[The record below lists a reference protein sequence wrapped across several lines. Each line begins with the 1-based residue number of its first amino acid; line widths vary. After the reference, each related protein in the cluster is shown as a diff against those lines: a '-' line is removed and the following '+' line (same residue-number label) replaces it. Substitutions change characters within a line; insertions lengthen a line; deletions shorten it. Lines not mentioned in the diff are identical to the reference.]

1 MPASTV
7 WKVLRRH
14 RINRLVWMDRP
25 TGRIVRRYERDE
37 PGELIHID
45 TKKVAKIP
53 PGGGWWAW
61 GKPMAT
67 PIRRG
72 VDDVVWVAYETGHQ
86 GGSDPVTDLAAP
98 VGAAGEGDDL
108 TRDTSCGVVVAETA
122 APNPGPVE
130 TWISTASTAREMAYR
145 RRRPRYGHG
154 EIANPYRGRTRPSQD
169 ERLASDRGFAYR
181 GDRRLWWRCR

>member
-25 TGRIVRRYERDE
+25 TGRIVRRYERDQ

-61 GKPMAT
+61 GKPHGNTYKACAT
-67 PIRRG
+67 
-72 VDDVVWVAYETGHQ
+72 D
-86 GGSDPVTDLAAP
+86 GGGLHRAL
-98 VGAAGEGDDL
+98 GA
-108 TRDTSCGVVVAETA
+108 
-122 APNPGPVE
+122 
-130 TWISTASTAREMAYR
+130 
-145 RRRPRYGHG
+145 
-154 EIANPYRGRTRPSQD
+154 
-169 ERLASDRGFAYR
+169 
-181 GDRRLWWRCR
+181 